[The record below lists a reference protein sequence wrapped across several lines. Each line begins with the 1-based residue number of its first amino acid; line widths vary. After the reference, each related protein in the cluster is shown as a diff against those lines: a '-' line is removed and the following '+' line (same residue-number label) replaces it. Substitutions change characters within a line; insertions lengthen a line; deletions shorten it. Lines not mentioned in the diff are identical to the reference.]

1 MAKNV
6 SDRKNMSANNRPF
19 SLKATKKTQ
28 KVNLQTV
35 KIDGKKVR
43 LTTKE
48 IRSRKINHLTQWFFC
63 VIILVDGGLMGNKKK
78 FLALVFALIFVLS
91 VNNKIDTLH
100 KEKETLKKEETMT
113 LKKRKF

>member
-6 SDRKNMSANNRPF
+6 SDRKNMSANNIPF

-48 IRSRKINHLTQWFFC
+48 IRSL
-63 VIILVDGGLMGNKKK
+63 
-78 FLALVFALIFVLS
+78 
-91 VNNKIDTLH
+91 
-100 KEKETLKKEETMT
+100 EK
-113 LKKRKF
+113 

>member
-1 MAKNV
+1 MTKPVFCGKLLEKFKEARRMAKNV

-48 IRSRKINHLTQWFFC
+48 IYEM
-63 VIILVDGGLMGNKKK
+63 V
-78 FLALVFALIFVLS
+78 
-91 VNNKIDTLH
+91 
-100 KEKETLKKEETMT
+100 
-113 LKKRKF
+113 